1 MTQFETWLNKVNEKR
16 KSQWEQRYENLPYE
30 PLTYTKGRKYIKIL
44 GNRSVWGFVSMWEG
58 VNKGSV
64 VKKGDL
70 LLAAGRNQPAK
81 HSRGNIFE
89 GTDQWD
95 MFGPSYLI

>member
-16 KSQWEQRYENLPYE
+16 KSQWEQQYSNIPYE
-30 PLTYTKGRKYIKIL
+30 PLTYTKGKKYIKIES
-44 GNRSVWGFVSMWEG
+44 NRSVWGFVSMWDG
-58 VNKGSV
+58 INKGSV

-70 LLAAGRNQPAK
+70 LMAAGRNQPAK

-89 GTDQWD
+89 GTDQWT
-95 MFGPSYLI
+95 MFGPKYLN